1 MSKINPL
8 STLSIEELK
17 QLVTSIDKKFY
28 VKKIND
34 QVVEDYQTKY
44 LNIYNQ
50 FLNYIVENKVIIKK
64 GNEEL
69 NLSYG
74 HVAQLLIWA
83 ELNERLNIKG
93 GNNEE

>member
-1 MSKINPL
+1 MSNNNPL

-17 QLVTSIDKKFY
+17 QLIVSIDKNFY
-28 VKKIND
+28 MKKIND

-44 LNIYNQ
+44 LNIYNE

-64 GNEEL
+64 GSEEL

-74 HVAQLLIWA
+74 HIAQLLIWA
-83 ELNERLNIKG
+83 ELNERLNIQG
-93 GNNEE
+93 GNK